1 MAGPRASTE
10 GEPSVS
16 QSGLSGANHTTHDT
30 PQRTSGLQPIAAAFE
45 SLEEQGL
52 KIHMQDLTYCT
63 VGSGI
68 EVLGRGS
75 MGIVYKASLR
85 SYNLPGA
92 AESRRVVALKQL
104 LHASDRNR
112 ETLHEADQLEGLL
125 RELTIG
131 ILLPKTP
138 NICAFI
144 GAVSHPVH
152 GPLLVYEHIDGINMG
167 DYFELQNVKHKAKF
181 RRGKTQQGARVM

>member
-1 MAGPRASTE
+1 
-10 GEPSVS
+10 
-16 QSGLSGANHTTHDT
+16 
-30 PQRTSGLQPIAAAFE
+30 
-45 SLEEQGL
+45 
-52 KIHMQDLTYCT
+52 
-63 VGSGI
+63 
-68 EVLGRGS
+68 

-85 SYNLPGA
+85 TDA

-112 ETLHEADQLEGLL
+112 DTLHEADQLEGLL

-181 RRGKTQQGARVM
+181 RRGKTQWKPKVKTATPTTLPLSSRAKLILTGRTSK